1 MEMRQNLE
9 KTVSKKPISFD
20 LYNRVSGRPRIEKKI
35 NRKKKYTAGL
45 WSETFL
51 FTFATRN
58 VSEKNV
64 LTYENRSEGDFLH
77 ARVELSLTDTVT
89 LTCYKSGLKLWNNIL
104 DLHNSSVAIWR
115 FRQEDCH
122 FGRFDATLGNLWEW
136 WWGRSCKRQMMNV
149 ANTKVM

>member
-1 MEMRQNLE
+1 MEMRQISARQNLE
-9 KTVSKKPISFD
+9 KTVSKNPISFD
-20 LYNRVSGRPRIEKKI
+20 LDNRVSGRPRIEKKI
-35 NRKKKYTAGL
+35 NRKKNIAGL

-89 LTCYKSGLKLWNNIL
+89 LTCYKSGLKL
-104 DLHNSSVAIWR
+104 
-115 FRQEDCH
+115 
-122 FGRFDATLGNLWEW
+122 
-136 WWGRSCKRQMMNV
+136 
-149 ANTKVM
+149 